1 MPPKGKTGAPA
12 PARGTKLTVGFGL
25 VNVDVKLAPLTR
37 SDSGR
42 VAGKTL
48 CSVHHSPIHQ
58 QSVCD
63 DCGEVCEETVIGY
76 DVGGGYVIVD
86 KDMLGADRTGRL
98 ELTAVL
104 DVAAIDP
111 LYFEKPYLVWPQAGH
126 EAGFDLLV
134 ASLRSSG
141 KAAIGTTVMNK
152 ATRAVL
158 LRWSDTAGCLVAHTC
173 TYDERLA
180 WTDVKLVRAAADERE
195 APGEQLLATAGMLLA
210 AIETDSFD
218 FETVTDEYDAE
229 LRAAIAAAAAGTPA
243 PARKEEPA
251 QAPVV
256 DLMAALQA
264 SVAQA
269 KQKPKVAA

>member
-1 MPPKGKTGAPA
+1 MPPEGKTGAPA

-48 CSVHHSPIHQ
+48 CTVHHTPIHTQ
-58 QSVCD
+58 PVCD
-63 DCGEVCEETVIGY
+63 DCGAVCETEIGY
-76 DVGGGYVIVD
+76 EADGRYVTVD
-86 KDMLGADRTGRL
+86 KDALGADRTGRL
-98 ELTAVL
+98 ELTGVL
-104 DVAAIDP
+104 DVSAIDP

-141 KAAIGTTVMNK
+141 KAAIGETVMNK

-180 WTDVKLVRAAADERE
+180 WPDVKLVRQAADQRD
-195 APGEQLLATAGMLLA
+195 APGEQLLATAAILLA

-218 FETVTDEYDAE
+218 FGSVTDEYGLE
-229 LRAAIAAAAAGTPA
+229 LREAIDRAAAGAPA
-243 PARKEEPA
+243 PARKAEPA

-269 KQKPKVAA
+269 KKPKKKVAA